1 MYPGSS
7 VSGLYFAHPDATY
20 FGVGRVTPDQVQDY
34 AGRKQLSLEDTEQLL
49 APILAYEPTRSYS

>member
-1 MYPGSS
+1 M
-7 VSGLYFAHPDATY
+7 SGLYFAHPDATH